1 MFGSLPRKL
10 CALVTLAVLA
20 AASAAGQGAR
30 RVPTVDDLLGVKS
43 AGAARISPDGQRVAY
58 TVTETNF
65 KADAYVTQIWLADA
79 ATGRTLQLTRGE
91 KSSANPR
98 WSPDGEWLA
107 FTSDRV
113 GDRNQ
118 IFAIRPG
125 GGEAVQLTKS
135 ETPVGGFTWSED
147 GRRIAYLAT
156 EPVPQALKDRKEH
169 LGDFEVVRRE
179 YAHLHI
185 WTLYLS
191 EALAA
196 PVVGRQRT
204 KHKEFSVGSAA
215 WSPDGTRI
223 AFSATL
229 NPDLIQGVTSDLY
242 VLLLADDAVKKI
254 VSQPGPDSGPAWS
267 PDGRQIVFSS
277 AMGQTVFYHTNAR
290 LAVVAA
296 EGGTPRSITDAFDEQ
311 PGFVEWNKDG
321 VYFSG
326 LQKTASH
333 LFRVDPATA
342 KITRVSGPDPLMA
355 GGFHLARD
363 GRRVAFSLSSPTAL
377 PEIAVSEVSNFA
389 PRVLT
394 NMTEQAKAFVLGT
407 RELVSWKSQDGAD
420 IEGVLIKPADFDPAK
435 KYPLLCVIHGGPTG
449 IDRPV
454 LLAPDTRYYP
464 SDIWAAR
471 GALVLKVNYR
481 GSAGYGEKFR
491 QLNVRNLG
499 VGDAWDV
506 LSGVDHLVK
515 RGWVDPARVGCMG
528 WSQGGYIS
536 AFLTASTDRFRAV
549 SVGAGISN
557 WATYYYN
564 TDSTP
569 FTVQYLGKDPAD
581 DPEIYRKTSPMSYI
595 KGAKTPTLI
604 QHGEFDRRVP
614 IANAYELRQGLE
626 DRGVKAEMVVY
637 KGFGHGI
644 TKPRA
649 MRAVMHHNLAWFNHY
664 IWGDPLPD
672 LADIPVPKKED
683 EKKAEEKKA
692 ASN

>member
-1 MFGSLPRKL
+1 V
-10 CALVTLAVLA
+10 CALAALVLLSA
-20 AASAAGQGAR
+20 APAAGQGAR
-30 RVPTVDDLLGVKS
+30 RVPSVDDLLNLKS
-43 AGAARISPDGQRVAY
+43 AGGARISPDGKWVAY

-65 KADAYVTQIWLADA
+65 KTDAYVTQIWLADA
-79 ATGRTLQLTRGE
+79 ATGRALQLTRGE
-91 KSSANPR
+91 KSASNPR

-118 IFAIRPG
+118 IFAIRPA

-135 ETPVGGFTWSED
+135 ETPVGGFAWSED
-147 GRRIAYLAT
+147 GGRIAYLAT
-156 EPVPQALKDRKEH
+156 EPPPQAMKDRKEH

-179 YAHLHI
+179 YTHLHI
-185 WTLYLS
+185 WTLYLA
-191 EALAA
+191 EALNA

-204 KHKEFSVGSAA
+204 KHKEFSVSSVS
-215 WSPDGTRI
+215 WSPDGTRL

-229 NPDLIQGVTSDLY
+229 NPDIIQGGTADVY

-254 VSQPGPDSGPAWS
+254 VSQPGPDNAPGWS
-267 PDGRQIVFSS
+267 PDGRQIVFTS
-277 AMGQTVFYHTNAR
+277 AMGQPLYFHSNSR

-311 PGFVEWNKDG
+311 PSFVEWNRDG

-333 LFRVDPATA
+333 LYRVDPATA
-342 KITRVSGPDPLMA
+342 KITRVSGPDNLMA

-363 GRRVAFSLSSPTAL
+363 GRRVAFSVSSPTAL
-377 PEIAVSEVSNFA
+377 PEVAVSDVSDFA

-394 NMTEQAKAFVLGT
+394 NMTEQAKSFVLGT
-407 RELVSWKSQDGAD
+407 REVISWKSQDGAD

-449 IDRPV
+449 IDRPA
-454 LLAPDTRYYP
+454 LLAPDARYYP

-471 GALVLKVNYR
+471 GALILKVNYR
-481 GSAGYGEKFR
+481 GSAGYGERFR
-491 QLNVRNLG
+491 QLNMRNLG

-515 RGWVDPARVGCMG
+515 KGWVDPARVGSMG

-536 AFLTASTDRFRAV
+536 AFLTTSTDRFKAI

-564 TDSTP
+564 TDITP
-569 FTVQYLGKDPAD
+569 FTVQYLGKDPAA
-581 DPEIYRKTSPMSYI
+581 DPEIYQKTSPMSYI
-595 KGAKTPTLI
+595 KAARTPTLI
-604 QHGEFDRRVP
+604 QHGELDRRVP

-626 DRGVKAEMVVY
+626 DRGVPAEMVVY

-672 LADIPVPKKED
+672 LADIPVPKKQDEKKPD
-683 EKKAEEKKA
+683 EKKAA
-692 ASN
+692 TN